1 MSQILGIALKEL
13 LQLRRDPKVLPMLL
27 VAPILQLI
35 ILAYA
40 ATTDIQHLELAVC
53 DLSRS
58 PASRALAKSFV
69 ASGYFRLV
77 AQVDDQRQLDEL
89 LGRGRARVA
98 LTIPADFASSMAA
111 GRQSSVQVVV
121 DGSDPTA
128 GTLGL
133 AYAQAVLARHGLRRA
148 FAAGQVRSRVWFN
161 PQLVSRHF
169 MVPAVLAMIIMVT
182 TMMLGAMALVRERE
196 LGSWEQLLLTPLLP
210 WQIVMGKLLP
220 YAAVALV
227 EIALVLPVALFHFQ
241 VPLRGSL
248 ALLFLLCLPFVLA
261 TLGLG
266 LLASTLSRTQ
276 QQAMM
281 LAAFVFMLP
290 QIYLSG
296 FIFPIEAMPKV
307 FQLVTYAVPLRYF
320 MAIVR
325 GIFLRGVGLEV
336 LWPQVLGL
344 VALDTAILLAAR
356 WRWRSTLE

>member
-1 MSQILGIALKEL
+1 MSQILGIAWKEL
-13 LQLRRDPKVLPMLL
+13 LQLRRDPKVLPILL
-27 VAPILQLI
+27 VAPIFQLM
-35 ILAYA
+35 ILGYA

-58 PASRALAKSFV
+58 PASRALVESFV
-69 ASGYFRLV
+69 ASKYFRLV

-89 LGRGRARVA
+89 LARSSARVV
-98 LTIPADFASSMAA
+98 LTIPADFASSMAT
-111 GRQSSVQVVV
+111 GWQSSVQVVV

-133 AYAQAVLARHGLRRA
+133 AYAQAVLARHGLRRLSA
-148 FAAGQVRSRVWFN
+148 GGQVRSRVWFN

-196 LGSWEQLLLTPLLP
+196 LGSWEQLLITPLLP
-210 WQIVMGKLLP
+210 WQIVLGKLLP

-227 EIALVLPVALFHFQ
+227 EIALALPLALLHFQ
-241 VPLRGSL
+241 VPLRGSV

-266 LLASTLSRTQ
+266 LLVSTLSRTQ

-296 FIFPIEAMPKV
+296 FVFPIETMPKL
-307 FQLVTYAVPLRYF
+307 FRLVTYAVPLRYF
-320 MAIVR
+320 MAILR

-344 VALDTAILLAAR
+344 VVLDAAILLAAR
-356 WRWRSTLE
+356 WRWRSTPD